1 MNLGWGLGRCWG
13 CGEPLVPNEVVGM
26 CPPCQWTWPSLP
38 GSEAVQRLAQ
48 ERVGCAVFGV
58 GFRLRPDTHRVVHR
72 VKYGGF
78 PSQGRALGLWMA
90 QGWPAP
96 PRDVVLVPVPL
107 HWRRHVRRGFNP
119 PQALAEG
126 LATGWG
132 CEVHPKLLRRLKH
145 RVSLTSATRAA
156 RLSALRGTYGVRE
169 DWRTARPERVVLVDD
184 VLTTGATF
192 RACQQV
198 LGAEGVEVVGG
209 VWLAMG

>member
-1 MNLGWGLGRCWG
+1 
-13 CGEPLVPNEVVGM
+13 M
-26 CPPCQWTWPSLP
+26 CPPCQWAWPSLP
-38 GSEAVQRLAQ
+38 GSEAVQQLAR
-48 ERVGCAVFGV
+48 ERVGCAVYGL
-58 GFRLRPDTHRVVHR
+58 GLRLRPDTHRVVHR
-72 VKYGGF
+72 AKYGGF
-78 PSQGRALGLWMA
+78 PGQGRALGHWMA

-96 PRDVVLVPVPL
+96 PRGVVLVPVPL

-119 PQALAEG
+119 SQALAEG

-132 CEVHPKLLRRLKH
+132 CEVQPKLLRRLKH

>member
-1 MNLGWGLGRCWG
+1 
-13 CGEPLVPNEVVGM
+13 M
-26 CPPCQWTWPSLP
+26 CPPCQWAWPSLP
-38 GSEAVQRLAQ
+38 GSEAVQQLAR
-48 ERVGCAVFGV
+48 ERAGCAVYGL

-72 VKYGGF
+72 AKYGGF
-78 PSQGRALGLWMA
+78 PGQGRALGHWMA

-96 PRDVVLVPVPL
+96 PRGVVLVPVPL

-132 CEVHPKLLRRLKH
+132 CEVQPKLLRRLKH
-145 RVSLTSATRAA
+145 RLSLTSATRAA
-156 RLSALRGTYGVRE
+156 RQSALRGTFGVRK
-169 DWRTARPERVVLVDD
+169 DWRTALPDRVVLVDD

>member
-1 MNLGWGLGRCWG
+1 M
-13 CGEPLVPNEVVGM
+13 VPNEVAGM
-26 CPPCQWTWPSLP
+26 CPPCQWAWPSLP
-38 GSEAVQRLAQ
+38 GSEAVQQLAR
-48 ERVGCAVFGV
+48 ERVGCAVYGL

-72 VKYGGF
+72 AKYGGF
-78 PSQGRALGLWMA
+78 PGDGRALGHWMA

-96 PRDVVLVPVPL
+96 PRGVVRVPVPL

-119 PQALAEG
+119 SQALADG

-132 CEVHPKLLRRLKH
+132 CEVQPKLLRRLKH

-156 RLSALRGTYGVRE
+156 RQSALRGAFGLRE
-169 DWRTARPERVVLVDD
+169 DCRTALPERVVLVDD

-198 LGAEGVEVVGG
+198 LGAVGVEVVGG

>member
-1 MNLGWGLGRCWG
+1 
-13 CGEPLVPNEVVGM
+13 M
-26 CPPCQWTWPSLP
+26 CPPCQWTWPSVP

-78 PSQGRALGLWMA
+78 PSQGRALGQWMA

-96 PRDVVLVPVPL
+96 PGDVVLVPVPL

-132 CEVHPKLLRRLKH
+132 CEVQPKLLRRLKH
-145 RVSLTSATRAA
+145 RMSLTSATRAA
-156 RLSALRGTYGVRE
+156 RLSALRGTFGVRE
-169 DWRTARPERVVLVDD
+169 DWRRARPERVVLVDD

>member
-1 MNLGWGLGRCWG
+1 
-13 CGEPLVPNEVVGM
+13 
-26 CPPCQWTWPSLP
+26 
-38 GSEAVQRLAQ
+38 
-48 ERVGCAVFGV
+48 
-58 GFRLRPDTHRVVHR
+58 
-72 VKYGGF
+72 
-78 PSQGRALGLWMA
+78 
-90 QGWPAP
+90 
-96 PRDVVLVPVPL
+96 VLVPVPL

-132 CEVHPKLLRRLKH
+132 CEVQPKLLRRLKH
-145 RVSLTSATRAA
+145 RLSLTSATRAA
-156 RLSALRGTYGVRE
+156 RQSALRGTFGVRK
-169 DWRTARPERVVLVDD
+169 DWRTALPDRVVLVDD

>member
-1 MNLGWGLGRCWG
+1 M
-13 CGEPLVPNEVVGM
+13 
-26 CPPCQWTWPSLP
+26 P
-38 GSEAVQRLAQ
+38 GSEAVQRLAR
-48 ERVGCAVFGV
+48 ERVGSTVFGV

-78 PSQGRALGLWMA
+78 PSQGRALGQWMA

-96 PRDVVLVPVPL
+96 PGDVVLVPVPL
-107 HWRRHVRRGFNP
+107 HWRRLVRRGFNP

-132 CEVHPKLLRRLKH
+132 CEVQPKLLGRLKH

-156 RLSALRGTYGVRE
+156 RQSALRETFGVKKQE
-169 DWRTARPERVVLVDD
+169 GLPGQVILVDD

-198 LGAEGVEVVGG
+198 LGAQSVEVLGG

>member
-1 MNLGWGLGRCWG
+1 
-13 CGEPLVPNEVVGM
+13 
-26 CPPCQWTWPSLP
+26 
-38 GSEAVQRLAQ
+38 
-48 ERVGCAVFGV
+48 
-58 GFRLRPDTHRVVHR
+58 VVHR

-78 PSQGRALGLWMA
+78 PSQGRALGQWMA

-132 CEVHPKLLRRLKH
+132 CEVQPRLLRRLKH

-156 RLSALRGTYGVRE
+156 RQSALCETFGVRE
-169 DWRTARPERVVLVDD
+169 HVRLPERVVLVDD

-198 LGAEGVEVVGG
+198 LKVEGVEVVGG

>member
-1 MNLGWGLGRCWG
+1 
-13 CGEPLVPNEVVGM
+13 M
-26 CPPCQWTWPSLP
+26 CPPCQWAWPSLP
-38 GSEAVQRLAQ
+38 GSEAVQQLAR
-48 ERVGCAVFGV
+48 ERVGCAVYGL

-72 VKYGGF
+72 AKYGGF
-78 PSQGRALGLWMA
+78 PDQGRALGHWMA

-96 PRDVVLVPVPL
+96 PRGVVLVPVPL

-119 PQALAEG
+119 SQALAEG

-132 CEVHPKLLRRLKH
+132 CEVQPKLLRRLKH

-156 RLSALRGTYGVRE
+156 RQSALRGAFGVRG
-169 DWRTARPERVVLVDD
+169 DCRTALPERVVLVDD

-192 RACQQV
+192 RAFQQV